1 MLGGFPKTLGY
12 STCIAKLS
20 EGLIDKF
27 CKNMSF
33 KLNTYMYVRDIFEI
47 SINNYIP
54 LLGASIDFI
63 HDW

>member
-12 STCIAKLS
+12 SIAKLS

-27 CKNMSF
+27 CKNISI
-33 KLNTYMYVRDIFEI
+33 LNTYMYVRDIFEI

-54 LLGASIDFI
+54 LLGASTDYI

>member
-12 STCIAKLS
+12 SIAKLS

-27 CKNMSF
+27 CKNISY
-33 KLNTYMYVRDIFEI
+33 KLNTYMYVRHIFEI